1 MKWSGL
7 ACLVKQRK
15 RGDDPA
21 LSFRAEVE
29 NGRRQAAAD
38 RDNGA
43 LSPGDD
49 VSSGCHGSSTRGQQ
63 YGCQL
68 STLAEEQV
76 SSDEEPHNNQF
87 GLFVNRIVGG
97 GKEVMTPLARL
108 RDQCSSRLRRD
119 HPEHVP
125 RRRHPHRARSDGGLL
140 APRQWRGPDH
150 LTIGHAV

>member
-1 MKWSGL
+1 MVEDNLQPIATTAHSRRVTR
-7 ACLVKQRK
+7 CLLDATARPPV
-15 RGDDPA
+15 
-21 LSFRAEVE
+21 V
-29 NGRRQAAAD
+29 N
-38 RDNGA
+38 
-43 LSPGDD
+43 
-49 VSSGCHGSSTRGQQ
+49 STDAR
-63 YGCQL
+63 L

-125 RRRHPHRARSDGGLL
+125 RRRHPHRARSDGGRL